1 MSCERTAI
9 IQNESGIHARVAAG
23 IVQRAKELAAEY
35 GTRLYLRGERGE
47 RFELHSIMPI
57 IALKA
62 QKGAHVS
69 VTAEGGAEREAASE
83 MAAFLEGDLEMH
95 GPAELREVDK
105 LLHENALMQ
114 ERLQMILEAVQDGI
128 CVVDKSGLITYVNP
142 AYLRIVRKTREMV
155 LGQNVFESA
164 PDGNRVGVLK
174 SGVARIGALSHKKNG
189 TTVVAN
195 VNPIFVDGEIAGV
208 VSVIK
213 DITEIQRLME
223 RLTQVSARAEYLEQE
238 LLRTKKTA
246 TAFSNYIGK
255 SGKVVDV
262 LALATKAAASTA
274 TVLIRGE
281 SGTGKEV
288 IAEGIH
294 YASARRRGPFIRV
307 NCGAI
312 PPALLESE
320 LFGHERGAFT
330 GAVKRKLGK
339 FELANHGTIFLDEVA
354 EMDKNMQVKLLRVL
368 QQKEFDRVGGEETV
382 HVDVRIIAATN
393 RDLEAMMKAGEFRE
407 DLYYRL
413 NVIPLLLPPLR
424 ERVDDIPL
432 LVEHFI
438 GKISAAQQKP
448 VRGITPDAMEVLM
461 GYRWPGN
468 VRELENVIERVITLM
483 DTPEIRA
490 EDLPTYVRSD
500 IADRAVTGPAGLL
513 ATDAGDAAVLPWA
526 DYEKRIIA
534 HAMEHCGTFN
544 AAAKALGI
552 THKTVA
558 AKARKYGLV
567 GEGKS

>member
-1 MSCERTAI
+1 MSVEREAVI
-9 IQNESGIHARVAAG
+9 SNESGIHARVAAM
-23 IVQRAKELAAEY
+23 IVQRARELSEKY
-35 GTRLYLRGERGE
+35 HTKLYLRGTRGE
-47 RFELHSIMPI
+47 RFLMRSIMKLI
-57 IALKA
+57 SLKTA
-62 QKGAHVS
+62 RGDAVF
-69 VTAEGGAEREAASE
+69 VTAEGGDERQAAEE

-95 GPAELREVDK
+95 EPQELHEVDK

-128 CVVDKSGLITYVNP
+128 CVVDKSGIITYVNP
-142 AYLRIVRKTREMV
+142 SYLRIVHKTMEMV
-155 LGQNVFESA
+155 LGQNVFTHA
-164 PDGNRVGVLK
+164 PNGNRVGVLR
-174 SGVARIGALSHKKNG
+174 SGVARIGVISHKKNG

-195 VNPIFVDGEIAGV
+195 VNPIFIDGEIAGV

-213 DITEIQRLME
+213 DITEIQNLME
-223 RLTQVSARAEYLEQE
+223 RLTQVSARAESLEQE

-246 TAFSNYIGK
+246 SAFGSYIGK

-262 LALATKAAASTA
+262 LALASKAAASSA

-294 YASARRRGPFIRV
+294 YASSRRRGPFIRV

-320 LFGHERGAFT
+320 LFGHEKGAFT

-339 FELANHGTIFLDEVA
+339 FELANHGTIFLDEIA

-393 RDLEAMMKAGEFRE
+393 RDLEQMMKEGDFRD

-438 GKISAAQQKP
+438 GKISEEQKKP
-448 VRGITPDAMEVLM
+448 VRGITPEAMEVLM
-461 GYRWPGN
+461 HYRWPGN

-483 DTPEIRA
+483 DATEITA
-490 EDLPTYVRSD
+490 SALPSYLKGE
-500 IADRAVTGPAGLL
+500 IAAREVEESRLTSG
-513 ATDAGDAAVLPWA
+513 AVLPWPE
-526 DYEKRIIA
+526 YEKRIIA
-534 HAMEHCGTFN
+534 YALEKCGSFN
-544 AAAKALGI
+544 AAGRALAL

-567 GEGKS
+567 E

>member
-1 MSCERTAI
+1 MSVEREAVI
-9 IQNESGIHARVAAG
+9 SNESGIHARVAAM
-23 IVQRAKELAAEY
+23 IVQRARELSEKY
-35 GTRLYLRGERGE
+35 HTKLYLRGTRGE
-47 RFELHSIMPI
+47 RFLMRSIMKL
-57 IALKA
+57 IALKTRRGDA
-62 QKGAHVS
+62 VF
-69 VTAEGGAEREAASE
+69 VTAEGGDEQRAAEE

-95 GPAELREVDK
+95 EPQELHEVDK

-142 AYLRIVRKTREMV
+142 SYLRIVHKTMEMV
-155 LGQNVFESA
+155 LGQNVFTHA
-164 PDGNRVGVLK
+164 PHGNRVGVLR
-174 SGVARIGALSHKKNG
+174 SGVARIGVISHKKNG

-195 VNPIFVDGEIAGV
+195 VNPIFIDGEIAGV

-213 DITEIQRLME
+213 DITEIQNLME

-246 TAFSNYIGK
+246 SAFGSYIGK

-262 LALATKAAASTA
+262 LALASKAAASSA

-294 YASARRRGPFIRV
+294 YASSRRRGPFIRV

-320 LFGHERGAFT
+320 LFGHEKGAFT

-339 FELANHGTIFLDEVA
+339 FELANHGTIFLDEIA

-393 RDLEAMMKAGEFRE
+393 RDLEQMMKEGEFRD
-407 DLYYRL
+407 DLSYRL
-413 NVIPLLLPPLR
+413 NVIPILLPPLR

-438 GKISAAQQKP
+438 GKISGEQKKP
-448 VRGITPDAMEVLM
+448 VRGITPEAMEVLM
-461 GYRWPGN
+461 HYRWPGN

-483 DTPEIRA
+483 DATEITA
-490 EDLPTYVRSD
+490 SALPSYLKGE
-500 IADRAVTGPAGLL
+500 IAAREVKESRLTSG
-513 ATDAGDAAVLPWA
+513 AVLPWPE
-526 DYEKRIIA
+526 YEKRIIA
-534 HAMEHCGTFN
+534 YALEKCGSFN
-544 AAAKALGI
+544 AAGRALAL

-567 GEGKS
+567 E